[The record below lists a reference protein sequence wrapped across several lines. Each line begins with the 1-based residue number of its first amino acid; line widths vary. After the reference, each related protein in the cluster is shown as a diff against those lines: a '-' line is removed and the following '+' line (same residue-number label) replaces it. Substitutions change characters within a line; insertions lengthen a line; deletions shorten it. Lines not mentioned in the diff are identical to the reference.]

1 MNSNFEYTTSLQYR
15 VKNLSAKVESF
26 ESGKE
31 YTKLKD
37 KLKNTIQY
45 FEREI
50 AKLKRELANAH
61 KETITVR
68 KYWAEII
75 DEMEKEYKKT
85 LFEKLRELKK
95 VIKRNLELERQLA
108 CAIERYKKR
117 NLEYYAIELEIVY
130 HYVGERKV
138 DL

>member
-31 YTKLKD
+31 YMKLKD

-75 DEMEKEYKKT
+75 DDMEKEYKKI
-85 LFEKLRELKK
+85 LDEKLRELKK
-95 VIKRNLELERQLA
+95 VIKRNLELEVR
-108 CAIERYKKR
+108 
-117 NLEYYAIELEIVY
+117 V
-130 HYVGERKV
+130 
-138 DL
+138 